1 MAIVDLLAKITKDGQ
16 ASDIF
21 IVAGRPLSYKSHGQ
35 IMTEGTDR
43 LLPPDTS
50 RSAHAPFIQVAAQAA
65 SA

>member
-43 LLPPDTS
+43 LLPPDTDAMVS
-50 RSAHAPFIQVAAQAA
+50 EIYTFRDLWT
-65 SA
+65 